1 MSVPRG
7 HFKFWCCYSKFIP
20 KFAWIHFC
28 LLLVSCLDS
37 VLTFCLL
44 HSAIILPRFHIYVLS
59 FCILWLSW
67 LDSMLAFCLL
77 PSVIILPL
85 FRVEHSAIILPRFHI
100 YILSFAFCDYL
111 ASIPYL
117 FSGWISVPGGNCNIF
132 YVYILCSRGDWT
144 WGHVLINR
152 ATIFEKKIGPK
163 WI

>member
-7 HFKFWCCYSKFIP
+7 NFKFWCCYSKFIP

-44 HSAIILPRFHIYVLS
+44 HSAIILPFY
-59 FCILWLSW
+59 ILWLSW
-67 LDSMLAFCLL
+67 LDSMLAFCLF

-85 FRVEHSAIILPRFHI
+85 FRVEHSAIILPRFHV

-111 ASIPYL
+111 ASIPCL
-117 FSGWISVPGGNCNIF
+117 LSGWISVPGGNCNIF